1 MFRQRYKILIIVGGG
16 IFGAI
21 PAHFLGMLPNNKQT
35 RAGVNL
41 IAGCSIG
48 GILAAAYA
56 IGKPFYLI
64 DEVFQARAG
73 ECFRKRFNARINPL
87 ACPTYKTETLDAVLD
102 DMIGSA
108 KVGDIRKYY
117 PGLKL
122 VVPALNITEWKYL
135 VFENITRKY
144 LDVPLKDVAGYTSAA
159 PSYYAGR
166 EFEGNCIIDGGLIEV
181 APLLTATHEVKHK
194 YGIPFMAMDVLM
206 LGTGRDE
213 IENPL
218 TLKKYNALDIIG
230 IAKKVLRPQATLGNE
245 MATRFWGEQ
254 MGLGMF
260 NYFNPCVIDGELDDV
275 SQIPDLIKN
284 AEQYKDDFFRA
295 WDEWLSR

>member
-1 MFRQRYKILIIVGGG
+1 MRRYKILILCGGG
-16 IFGAI
+16 VFGAI

-35 RAGVNL
+35 LAGVDL

-64 DEVFQARAG
+64 DEVFQQRAG
-73 ECFRKRFNARINPL
+73 ECFDKRFNAYIYPF
-87 ACPTYKTETLDAVLD
+87 ACPIYKTETLDAVLD
-102 DMIGSA
+102 DMIGQA
-108 KVGDIRKYY
+108 KMGDIKKYY
-117 PGLKL
+117 PHLKL

>member
-1 MFRQRYKILIIVGGG
+1 MRRYKILIICGGG
-16 IFGAI
+16 VFGAI
-21 PAHFLGMLPNNKQT
+21 PAHFLGMLPNSKQT
-35 RAGVNL
+35 LAGVDL

-64 DEVFQARAG
+64 DEVFQQRAG
-73 ECFRKRFNARINPL
+73 ECFCKRFNARINPL

-117 PGLKL
+117 PGLKI

-135 VFENITRKY
+135 VFENITQKY
-144 LDVPLKDVAGYTSAA
+144 ADVPLKDVAGYTSAA

-166 EFEGNCIIDGGLIEV
+166 EFKGNCVIDGGLIEV
-181 APLLTATHEVKHK
+181 APLLTATTEVKHQ
-194 YGIPFMAMDVLM
+194 YGIPFMSMDVLM

-218 TLKKYNALDIIG
+218 TVKKYNALDLIG
-230 IAKKVLRPQATLGNE
+230 VARKVLRPQATLGNE

-275 SQIPDLIKN
+275 SQIPGLIKN
-284 AEQYKDDFFRA
+284 AEQYKEDFFRA

>member
-1 MFRQRYKILIIVGGG
+1 MKRYKILIICGGG
-16 IFGAI
+16 VFGAI
-21 PAHFLGMLPNNKQT
+21 PAHFLGMLPNSKQT
-35 RAGVNL
+35 LAGVDL

-64 DEVFQARAG
+64 DEVFQQRAG
-73 ECFRKRFNARINPL
+73 ECFCKRFNARINPL

-102 DMIGSA
+102 DMIGQA
-108 KVGDIRKYY
+108 KLGDIQKYY
-117 PGLKL
+117 PRLKI

-144 LDVPLKDVAGYTSAA
+144 LDVPLKDVAGFTSAA

-245 MATRFWGEQ
+245 MATTFWGEQ

-260 NYFNPCVIDGELDDV
+260 NYFNPCVIDGALDDV

>member
-1 MFRQRYKILIIVGGG
+1 MRRYKILIIAGGG
-16 IFGAI
+16 VFGAI
-21 PAHFLGMLPNNKQT
+21 PAHFLGMLPNAKQT
-35 RAGVNL
+35 LAGVDM

-73 ECFRKRFNARINPL
+73 ECFCKRFNARINPL

-102 DMIGSA
+102 DMIGQA
-108 KVGDIRKYY
+108 KMGDIKKYY
-117 PGLKL
+117 PRLKL

-166 EFEGNCIIDGGLIEV
+166 EFEGNCIIDGGLID
-181 APLLTATHEVKHK
+181 LC
-194 YGIPFMAMDVLM
+194 
-206 LGTGRDE
+206 
-213 IENPL
+213 
-218 TLKKYNALDIIG
+218 
-230 IAKKVLRPQATLGNE
+230 LRAVQAHL
-245 MATRFWGEQ
+245 
-254 MGLGMF
+254 
-260 NYFNPCVIDGELDDV
+260 PC
-275 SQIPDLIKN
+275 
-284 AEQYKDDFFRA
+284 
-295 WDEWLSR
+295 